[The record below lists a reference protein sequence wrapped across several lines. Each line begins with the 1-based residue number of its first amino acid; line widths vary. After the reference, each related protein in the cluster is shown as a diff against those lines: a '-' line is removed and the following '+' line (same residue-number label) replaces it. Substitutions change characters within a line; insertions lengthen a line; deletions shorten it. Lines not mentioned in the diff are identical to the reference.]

1 MMDVEQINDVL
12 ALNISD
18 KTINYIVAFILGF
31 YGFLRPDDNYNLKF
45 ENVKKI
51 NDPLSK
57 CDKCKCKFRFSLK
70 RKKQT
75 SVNSDFKFFI
85 IGRKNNCESCIILSY
100 YNLILDKKGNF
111 SKKIILKDGKLF
123 STGEN
128 WGKNNFYNI
137 GKFLAQ
143 EIGLLQPQKYTGQ
156 GLRSTGAT
164 VGADSGMSV
173 LELMNK
179 GGWKSLNVAQMYI
192 HKSNMFNERSTQLQS
207 NFLQQSFDS
216 KEKIKQLNENEQNG
230 IPKIKIKNE
239 QNGTIDDP
247 IILDDEII
255 KNEPIILDDEI
266 IKFLDKPE
274 YNRNIDDEII
284 INFSQFKAKKR
295 KITINITSEDGKI
308 IKSVINK

>member
-1 MMDVEQINDVL
+1 
-12 ALNISD
+12 
-18 KTINYIVAFILGF
+18 
-31 YGFLRPDDNYNLKF
+31 
-45 ENVKKI
+45 
-51 NDPLSK
+51 
-57 CDKCKCKFRFSLK
+57 
-70 RKKQT
+70 
-75 SVNSDFKFFI
+75 
-85 IGRKNNCESCIILSY
+85 
-100 YNLILDKKGNF
+100 
-111 SKKIILKDGKLF
+111 
-123 STGEN
+123 
-128 WGKNNFYNI
+128 
-137 GKFLAQ
+137 
-143 EIGLLQPQKYTGQ
+143 
-156 GLRSTGAT
+156 
-164 VGADSGMSV
+164 
-173 LELMNK
+173 MNK

-255 KNEPIILDDEI
+255 KNEPIILDKIIKNEPIILDDEI